1 MSTQI
6 QSNTV
11 NPFEFDAALNLP
23 EDALID
29 WYIEDHNFA
38 RFLRSTRNLLVNGQR
53 GSGKSMMLIY
63 NSLKLQKLLHDRKG
77 DKFPPQHVGIY
88 VPCNTP
94 LTHRQ
99 DHELLPAGQQVMLSE
114 FYFVMAIAE
123 AIAKTFEETGVG
135 FTPEDYVLLAD
146 EITTVLPQLKVTTK
160 EQIFTCLRRSINE
173 QLSILQRS
181 LQHGLE
187 SDVEYGAVSFYSL
200 VKPILDGLHRTSV
213 FLQSHFSIL
222 VDDAHDLNQHQRRL
236 LNSWLSYRDHS
247 VFSFKVAI
255 AGVRVY
261 DLRTLSGGT
270 ILEGHDYLSID
281 LEAPFQNEDSS
292 YAQFAQEVI
301 KQRLTGIGLEKTSAD
316 EFFPQSEEFS
326 RELNRANEAVR
337 GEYMRAQG
345 WAVEDLNSLS
355 PEQQKA
361 IRDHVYKY
369 GRAKYFRDRKDK
381 ANLPTYAGFETI
393 VHLSTGV
400 VRNLL
405 TPCYKMFDTA
415 VSEGKGEQPKTIAP
429 HLQSDI
435 VKSQSDELWTEVRNG
450 LETIVEGCTKEDALH
465 LENFFTALGDYFV
478 WRLLNHKSEPRVLS
492 FTISEQTSENMEF
505 LKRLI
510 GIAQEAQLLYVRS
523 GSAKT
528 RGRREDY
535 YTPNRL
541 FWPILGLDVNGQHG
555 RASITSKDLVSA
567 AKYKVAIKSGTT
579 ESGDGAQLV
588 LV

>member
-1 MSTQI
+1 MITQTPI
-6 QSNTV
+6 SS

-23 EDALID
+23 EGALVD

-63 NSLKLQKLLHDRKG
+63 NSLKLQKLRHDRKG
-77 DKFPPQHVGIY
+77 EMFPPQHVGIY

-99 DHELLPAGQQVMLSE
+99 DHELLPPGQQVMLSE

-123 AIAKTFEETGVG
+123 AIAGTFEATCVG
-135 FTPEDYVLLAD
+135 FTSDDYTLLKEEVTAVLPLLA
-146 EITTVLPQLKVTTK
+146 VNQN
-160 EQIFTCLRRSINE
+160 EQIFTCLRRSINK
-173 QLSILQRS
+173 QLATLQRS

-187 SDVEYGAVSFYSL
+187 SDVEYSAVSFYSL
-200 VKPILDGLHRTSV
+200 VKPILAALNRTSI
-213 FLQSHFSIL
+213 FLNSHFSIL
-222 VDDAHDLNQHQRRL
+222 IDDAHDLNQHQRRI

-255 AGVRVY
+255 AGVRAY

-281 LEAPFQNEDSS
+281 LQAPFQNEDSS
-292 YAQFAQEVI
+292 YAQFAQEVV
-301 KQRLTGIGLEKTSAD
+301 KQRLTGIGFDDISAD
-316 EFFPQSEEFS
+316 EFFPQSEEFTND
-326 RELNRANEAVR
+326 LKKANDEVR
-337 GEYMRAQG
+337 VTYMKLHGLA
-345 WAVEDLNSLS
+345 AEDIQSLAS
-355 PEQQKA
+355 EQQKA

-369 GRAKYFRDRKDK
+369 GRAKYFRDRKSK

-405 TPCYKMFDTA
+405 APCYKMFDMA
-415 VSEGKGEQPKTIAP
+415 VSDNKGEQLKSIAP

-435 VKSQSDELWTEVRNG
+435 IKAQSDELWTKVRSG
-450 LETIVEGCTKEDALH
+450 LETIVEGCSKEDAVY

-478 WRLLNHKSEPRVLS
+478 WRLLHHKSEPRVLS
-492 FTISEQTSENMEF
+492 FTISEQTSENMQF
-505 LKRLI
+505 LSRLI
-510 GIAQEAQLLYVRS
+510 GIAQEAQMLYVRS
-523 GSAKT
+523 GSAKA

-555 RASITSKDLVSA
+555 RASITSTALVLA
-567 AKYKVAIKSGTT
+567 AKQKIALNKEATDEGGS
-579 ESGDGAQLV
+579 SQLV

>member
-1 MSTQI
+1 MSTRTQI
-6 QSNTV
+6 AS

-23 EDALID
+23 EDALVD

-63 NSLKLQKLLHDRKG
+63 NSLKLQRLRHDRKG
-77 DKFPPQHVGIY
+77 DLFPPTHVGIY

-99 DHELLPAGQQVMLSE
+99 DHELLPASQQVMLSE

-123 AIAKTFEETGVG
+123 AIAGTFEETSVG
-135 FTPEDYVLLAD
+135 FTPEDYILLTD
-146 EITTVLPQLKVTTK
+146 EIRAVLPQLVVQEREK
-160 EQIFTCLRRSINE
+160 IFTCLRRSINE
-173 QLSILQRS
+173 QLGNLQRS

-187 SDVEYGAVSFYSL
+187 SDAEYGAVSFYSF
-200 VKPILDGLHRTSV
+200 VKPILAALNRTSV
-213 FLQSHFSIL
+213 FLHSHFSIL

-255 AGVRVY
+255 AGVRAY

-292 YAQFAQEVI
+292 YAQFAQEVV
-301 KQRLTGIGLEKTSAD
+301 KQRLTGIGLDVTTAD

-326 RELNRANEAVR
+326 RDLARANDEVR
-337 GEYMRAQG
+337 IAYMKTQG
-345 WAVEDLNSLS
+345 WVVEDLESLS
-355 PEQQKA
+355 HEQQKA

-369 GRAKYFRDRKDK
+369 GRAKYFRDRKNK

-405 TPCYKMFDTA
+405 APCYKMFDAA
-415 VSEGKGEQPKTIAP
+415 VSDTRGEQPKIIAP
-429 HLQSDI
+429 HLQSEI
-435 VKSQSDELWTEVRNG
+435 VKAQSDELWIKIRSG
-450 LETIVEGCTKEDALH
+450 LETIVEGCTRDDAIH
-465 LENFFTALGDYFV
+465 LENLFTALGDYFV
-478 WRLLNHKSEPRVLS
+478 WRLMHHKSEPRVLS

-505 LKRLI
+505 LMRLV

-523 GSAKT
+523 GSAKM

-555 RASITSKDLVSA
+555 RASIPSKDLVLA
-567 AKYKVAIKSGTT
+567 AKQKVAIKRGAT
-579 ESGDGAQLV
+579 EGDDNAQLV

>member
-1 MSTQI
+1 M
-6 QSNTV
+6 NAV

-23 EDALID
+23 EDALVD

-63 NSLKLQKLLHDRKG
+63 NSLKFQKLRHNKKG
-77 DKFPPQHVGIY
+77 HEFPPQHVGVY

-99 DHELLPAGQQVMLSE
+99 DHELLPSGQQVMLSE

-123 AIAKTFEETGVG
+123 AIAMTFEVTNVG
-135 FTPEDYVLLAD
+135 FTSGDYALLAD
-146 EITTVLPQLKVTTK
+146 EISTVLPQLNITEK
-160 EQIFTCLRRSINE
+160 EQVFTCLRRSINE

-181 LQHGLE
+181 LQHGLG
-187 SDVEYGAVSFYSL
+187 SDVEYSAVSFYSF
-200 VKPILDGLHRTSV
+200 VKPILAALHRTSI
-213 FLQSHFSIL
+213 FSHSHFSIL
-222 VDDAHDLNQHQRRL
+222 VDDAQDLNQHQRRL

-255 AGVRVY
+255 AGVRAY

-270 ILEGHDYLSID
+270 ILDGHDYLTID

-292 YAQFAQEVI
+292 YAQFAREVV
-301 KQRLTGIGLEKTSAD
+301 KQRLAGIGLSTTDAD
-316 EFFPQSEEFS
+316 EFFPGSEEFN
-326 RELNRANEAVR
+326 RELERVNEEVRAEYLRER
-337 GEYMRAQG
+337 G
-345 WAVEDLNSLS
+345 WSVEDSGSLGS
-355 PEQQKA
+355 EQRKA
-361 IRDHVYKY
+361 ITDHVYKY
-369 GRAKYFRDRKDK
+369 GRAKYFRDRKAK

-405 TPCYKMFDTA
+405 APCYKMFDTA
-415 VSEGKGEQPKTIAP
+415 ISEGNGKQPKAIAP
-429 HLQSDI
+429 HLQSDVI
-435 VKSQSDELWTEVRNG
+435 KSQSDELWAEIRNG
-450 LETIVEGCTKEDALH
+450 LEKIVEGCTKDDAVH
-465 LENFFTALGDYFV
+465 LENLFTALGDYFV

-492 FTISEQTSENMEF
+492 FTISEQTTENMEF

-523 GSAKT
+523 GSAKL

-535 YTPNRL
+535 YTPNRF
-541 FWPILGLDVNGQHG
+541 FWPTLGLDVHGQHG

-567 AKYKVAIKSGTT
+567 AKNKTAIKSVTT
-579 ESGDGAQLV
+579 EGGDGAQLV